1 MSAAPLAY
9 GAEAQRAPWSKS
21 CGACRRRYGATEW
34 GTLPVIASLP
44 HASVQTHLSV
54 PAVWTVELRRCGCG
68 AELAARSR

>member
-1 MSAAPLAY
+1 VSAAPLAY
-9 GAEAQRAPWSKS
+9 GAPLSRAPWSKS
-21 CGACRRRYGATEW
+21 CPACRRSYSTAEW

-54 PAVWTVELRRCGCG
+54 PAVWTVELRRCACG